1 MRKCEMLKKNKKNL
15 EKWFLVLAVFYLL
28 SVLIRI
34 PSATGIQASHFGR
47 ILVSTGIC
55 FSMML
60 FLWNFSRKVIQF
72 SLAIILLYVSIPY
85 LGVFTGMNVSADEI
99 IDAFCLGAEGIS
111 CILVLKYIF
120 YPIQN
125 RTAWLV
131 CAGMTQLMLLVT
143 LGVPLVIWG
152 YYILNG
158 QLITGDILLTLFQT
172 NASEAVSYL
181 CDRGIVLWG
190 AGIIS
195 IVLLC
200 GIGMK
205 LLSSLSAPPHH
216 TYMQVPQHVKCHTQ
230 LDNSICSSQPD
241 RTGSHTYSFLNMRN
255 PMFWGVVII
264 LILSIQVTWRNAKQF
279 YPYMLLKTTVQT
291 LQSYQEYGKKK
302 ELRKERL
309 ALLPDMHI
317 APNKGGVYVV
327 VIGES
332 ETRDHMQVYGYPKE
346 TTPWLT
352 SFAQDKGTIVFSH
365 AYSNHVHTVP
375 VLTYALSEKNQYN
388 QLDLTNA
395 YSIMETAKAAGYTT
409 YWISNQQKYGAWD
422 TPIAEIASTAD
433 HEIWLNENIGEQI
446 KTSVY
451 DEKLA
456 EHIPEIQ
463 PGSNTLI
470 VLHLMGCHGSYHDR
484 YPLAFQTFTGGTSRI
499 DEYDNSVLYND
510 FVLQRIYNRVKDIPD
525 FKAFIY
531 FSDHGEDVEH
541 NAGHESTKFSWT
553 MARIP
558 FLIHVSDSFMQAN
571 PEVVQTM
578 ESHKES
584 YWTNDLLYDFLM
596 DILGIEGISQQDT
609 LDIASPTYQ
618 QDKTTLTTLHGGKKI
633 ED

>member
-205 LLSSLSAPPHH
+205 LLSSLSAPPITH
-216 TYMQVPQHVKCHTQ
+216 TCKYLNMSSVIHNLIIQFAVPNLTEQVP
-230 LDNSICSSQPD
+230 I
-241 RTGSHTYSFLNMRN
+241 RIAFLTCAIRC
-255 PMFWGVVII
+255 FGV
-264 LILSIQVTWRNAKQF
+264 LSLF
-279 YPYMLLKTTVQT
+279 
-291 LQSYQEYGKKK
+291 
-302 ELRKERL
+302 
-309 ALLPDMHI
+309 
-317 APNKGGVYVV
+317 
-327 VIGES
+327 
-332 ETRDHMQVYGYPKE
+332 
-346 TTPWLT
+346 
-352 SFAQDKGTIVFSH
+352 
-365 AYSNHVHTVP
+365 
-375 VLTYALSEKNQYN
+375 
-388 QLDLTNA
+388 
-395 YSIMETAKAAGYTT
+395 
-409 YWISNQQKYGAWD
+409 
-422 TPIAEIASTAD
+422 
-433 HEIWLNENIGEQI
+433 
-446 KTSVY
+446 
-451 DEKLA
+451 
-456 EHIPEIQ
+456 
-463 PGSNTLI
+463 
-470 VLHLMGCHGSYHDR
+470 
-484 YPLAFQTFTGGTSRI
+484 
-499 DEYDNSVLYND
+499 
-510 FVLQRIYNRVKDIPD
+510 
-525 FKAFIY
+525 
-531 FSDHGEDVEH
+531 
-541 NAGHESTKFSWT
+541 
-553 MARIP
+553 
-558 FLIHVSDSFMQAN
+558 
-571 PEVVQTM
+571 
-578 ESHKES
+578 
-584 YWTNDLLYDFLM
+584 
-596 DILGIEGISQQDT
+596 
-609 LDIASPTYQ
+609 
-618 QDKTTLTTLHGGKKI
+618 
-633 ED
+633 